1 LFGTIGFSWFGFV
14 GSNWADLFSLKV
26 LFFGFCMIFFF
37 FLCVGFFLFIFYFLY
52 ETVALRLTSMNII
65 RESMDMWTDLFVIYV
80 LRELWKILI
89 VYVYAFSLVLGSCDV
104 CQRYG
109 NNRNSPSCFT
119 K

>member
-1 LFGTIGFSWFGFV
+1 
-14 GSNWADLFSLKV
+14 
-26 LFFGFCMIFFF
+26 
-37 FLCVGFFLFIFYFLY
+37 
-52 ETVALRLTSMNII
+52 MNII